1 MEVHYLL
8 PVTEELFAIKSKT
21 NWHLSDLLTIATNNI
36 NLQLFL
42 NQQMS
47 ITVKRLKLSS
57 YYEATLFLARTT
69 KIISKSLKTEHLL
82 ILLSVLTLKA

>member
-1 MEVHYLL
+1 
-8 PVTEELFAIKSKT
+8 
-21 NWHLSDLLTIATNNI
+21 
-36 NLQLFL
+36 
-42 NQQMS
+42 MS

-57 YYEATLFLARTT
+57 CYVATLFLARTT